1 MTNQRKS
8 QQTRFSNMKSE
19 FLMNDKVKNEIRRK
33 GFVAMIFNYSFMLKV
48 LLIVVMLVSCDD
60 DFVEI
65 NTNPH
70 GFTTA
75 SDGSLFNSVIKS
87 LQPGW
92 DEQLYIWNEIL
103 YKQSQLAGLTKEAW
117 GNFTIGTEDI
127 WRNYYLTLPE
137 IRELETRFDKYDT
150 TPGVIN
156 MKAMLRITLALKTFK
171 VTDLFGDI
179 PFSEAGY
186 GFLDI
191 TLLRPKYDLQR
202 DIYLKLLE
210 DLEWADQNIDET
222 APLAEP
228 FTSFRS
234 FDKLFNGDMLK
245 WKKLANSLR
254 LRYAMRMAEKEPLI
268 AGEIIKDVIE
278 NNRPV
283 FYGYDF
289 ITPKLES
296 ASLYPSA
303 MGFKNQ
309 SLNWSFR
316 EHNGLRLGSNIWH
329 QLSKH
334 DSTDGSGIFDPRAY
348 IFFETDNFKKW
359 TVFPQLPDINVP
371 SSGGIPYGEH
381 RDQAGNFDIKG
392 ETCIYAPFNY
402 FIVRDEDYMPIPII
416 TGAEIHYI
424 KAEAYFRGFGVA
436 MDKMQAEIEYLS
448 GINSSVEWWMNVAQG
463 SRLPLSGMKFTDMIQ
478 IPSNLNSAS
487 VQMQFGFWNATSE
500 EQKLQFIYTQR
511 WLDAFRQPVEAYSLA
526 RRTGLTP
533 REGNPINHFRLP
545 YPPTEV
551 ENNSVNWSQAVARQ
565 GGDTPEF
572 KIWWIP

>member
-1 MTNQRKS
+1 MTHNHKMQIDRLLEMKHGNDSHRNLNHKS
-8 QQTRFSNMKSE
+8 RIN
-19 FLMNDKVKNEIRRK
+19 
-33 GFVAMIFNYSFMLKV
+33 AMISRNISLFT
-48 LLIVVMLVSCDD
+48 LILILAILVSCTK
-60 DFVEI
+60 DFDEI

-92 DEQLYIWNEIL
+92 DEQFYIWNEIL
-103 YKQSQLAGLTKEAW
+103 YKQSQLAALTKEAW
-117 GNFTIGTEDI
+117 GNYTIGTEDI

-137 IRELETRFDKYDT
+137 IRKLEKQFDKYEE

-156 MKAMLRITLALKTFK
+156 MKAMLKISLALKTFK

-186 GFLDI
+186 GFQDVSLI
-191 TLLRPKYDLQR
+191 HPKYDAQR
-202 DIYLKLLE
+202 DIYLHLLDE
-210 DLEWADQNIDET
+210 LEWADQNIDAT

-228 FTSFRS
+228 FMSFRN
-234 FDKLFNGDMLK
+234 FDKLFGGDMLK
-245 WKKLANSLR
+245 WRKLANSLR
-254 LRYAMRMAEKEPLI
+254 LRYALRMSEQEPLI

-278 NNRPV
+278 NNLPV

-289 ITPKLES
+289 ITPVLES
-296 ASLYPSA
+296 ASLWPAA

-348 IFFETDNFKKW
+348 IFFEKDNFKKW

-424 KAEAYFRGFGVA
+424 KAEVYFRGIGVA
-436 MDKMQAEIEYLS
+436 VDKMQAEIEYLS
-448 GINSSVEWWMNVAQG
+448 GINASVEWWMLVASG
-463 SRLPLSGMKFTDMIQ
+463 SKLPLSGMTFTEMVQ
-478 IPSNLNSAS
+478 IPSNLNSAT

-511 WLDAFRQPVEAYSLA
+511 WLDAFRQPIEAYSLA
-526 RRTGLTP
+526 RRTGMTP
-533 REGNPINHFRLP
+533 REGDPIRHFRLP
-545 YPPTEV
+545 YPPSEL
-551 ENNSVNWSQAVARQ
+551 ENNGVNWSQAIARQ
-565 GGDTPEF
+565 GGDSPEF